1 MLKSKF
7 SLELNAATNSKP
19 IHRKKSYD
27 KNNDKNHIYIS
38 SNDKNS
44 SRKTLLDTTKNTK
57 RHHSKEKKRKETTIV
72 KKKKKETINKQRHKK
87 NKINKKE
94 IITIQKKIK
103 KMKVVGILR
112 EHVSEWVYRSPFI
125 NSRRGTTSVGR
136 HRPNQTE
143 PARCACLVTPKPRPN
158 ALSWFK
164 RSLI

>member
-1 MLKSKF
+1 MLWAQNSLLFLSLGKRVSNFKSMRRYRKC
-7 SLELNAATNSKP
+7 LGLNNLSF
-19 IHRKKSYD
+19 Y
-27 KNNDKNHIYIS
+27 
-38 SNDKNS
+38 
-44 SRKTLLDTTKNTK
+44 
-57 RHHSKEKKRKETTIV
+57 RKEGFYSYVEIRCKMCSIIER
-72 KKKKKETINKQRHKK
+72 KKKKK
-87 NKINKKE
+87 
-94 IITIQKKIK
+94 KKIK

>member
-72 KKKKKETINKQRHKK
+72 KKKKETINKQRHKK

-94 IITIQKKIK
+94 IQIQKKKIK